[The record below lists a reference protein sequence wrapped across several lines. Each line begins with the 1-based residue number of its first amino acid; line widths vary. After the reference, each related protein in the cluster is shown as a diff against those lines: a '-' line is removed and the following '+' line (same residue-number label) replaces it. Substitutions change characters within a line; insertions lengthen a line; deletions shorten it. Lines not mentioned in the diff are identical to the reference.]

1 MAVNTEF
8 LEKRNQAKN
17 DLNKKIRPL
26 IRPLLNLFYICFMA
40 KAKFILKEPNSKDD
54 TLIYLLYNYQYNR
67 FKYSTGERINP
78 KNWNPRT
85 QRAKESKQF
94 PEYPEFNTRLDK
106 IENGINNAF
115 RKLLNDGLQPNNII
129 LKAELESELSDNI
142 LKPRKQTFFN
152 FIESYIKESIANK
165 REGTIKVYNT
175 TFRYLKEYSSKYKP
189 VDFET
194 ITLEFYN
201 NYTAF
206 LSQELSLSA
215 NTVGKHIK
223 TIKSFMNEATERGIN
238 QNLEFRKKKFKTIR
252 EEADTVYLSIKEL
265 ESFEKLNLSSSPRLE
280 KVRDLFLIGCYTGLR
295 FSDFTQ
301 IKSENINL
309 EKSMLLIRTQKT
321 SERVAIPLH
330 KTVKAIMQ
338 KYNYKLPNPYT
349 NQIMNGYI
357 KEVASLAGLKELIET
372 TITRGGIVEKNV
384 LPKFKL
390 ISTHTARRSFATNI
404 YLAGVPTISIMKIT
418 GHKTERSFM
427 AYIRISQEE
436 NADKLL
442 THPFFN

>member
-1 MAVNTEF
+1 
-8 LEKRNQAKN
+8 
-17 DLNKKIRPL
+17 
-26 IRPLLNLFYICFMA
+26 MA
-40 KAKFILKEPNSKDD
+40 KAKFVLKEPTSKND
-54 TLIYLLYNYQYNR
+54 TLIYLFYNYQYNR
-67 FKYSTGERINP
+67 FKYSTGESINP
-78 KNWNPRT
+78 KNWNPKT
-85 QRAKESKQF
+85 QRAKETKQF
-94 PEYPEFNTRLDK
+94 AEYPEFNTRLDK
-106 IENGINNAF
+106 IENAINNAF
-115 RKLLNDGLQPNNII
+115 RKLLNDNIQPNNTI
-129 LKAELESELSDNI
+129 LRKELEIELSDNI
-142 LKPRKQTFFN
+142 LKPKKQTFFN
-152 FIESYIKESIANK
+152 FIENYIKESLAIK

-175 TFRYLKEYSSKYKP
+175 TFKYLKEYSSKYKSI
-189 VDFET
+189 DFEN

-206 LSQELSLSA
+206 LSQDHSLSA

-223 TIKSFMNEATERGIN
+223 TIKAFMNEATERGVN

-265 ESFEKLNLSSSPRLE
+265 EQFEKLKLSASPRLE

-330 KTVKAIMQ
+330 KTVKTIMQ
-338 KYNYKLPNPYT
+338 KYNYKLPIPYT
-349 NQIMNGYI
+349 NQVMNNYI
-357 KEVASLAGLKELIET
+357 KDVASLAGLKELTET
-372 TITRGGIVEKNV
+372 TITRGGIVEKTIS
-384 LPKFKL
+384 PKFKL
-390 ISTHTARRSFATNI
+390 ITTHTARRSFATNI

-442 THPFFN
+442 THPFFQ

>member
-1 MAVNTEF
+1 
-8 LEKRNQAKN
+8 
-17 DLNKKIRPL
+17 
-26 IRPLLNLFYICFMA
+26 MA
-40 KAKFILKEPNSKDD
+40 KAKFILKEPNSKGE
-54 TLIYLLYNYQYNR
+54 TLIYLLYNYQYSR
-67 FKYSTGERINP
+67 FKYSTGEQIDPKYWNP
-78 KNWNPRT
+78 KS
-85 QRAKESKQF
+85 QRAKETKQF
-94 PEYPEFNTRLDK
+94 AEYPEFNTRLDK
-106 IENGINNAF
+106 IENAINNTF
-115 RKLLNDGLQPNNII
+115 RKLLNDGIQPNNTI
-129 LKAELESELSDNI
+129 LKKELENELSDNI
-142 LKPRKQTFFN
+142 LKPKKQTFFH
-152 FIESYIKESIANK
+152 FIENYIKESLTNK

-175 TFRYLKEYSSKYKP
+175 TFKYLKEYSSKNKP
-189 VDFET
+189 IDFEN

-201 NYTAF
+201 NYTGF
-206 LSQELSLSA
+206 LSQEHSLSA

-252 EEADTVYLSIKEL
+252 EEADTVYLSVKEL
-265 ESFEKLNLSSSPRLE
+265 ERFEKLKLTASPRLE
-280 KVRDLFLIGCYTGLR
+280 RVRDLFLIGCYTGLR

-301 IKSENINL
+301 IKAENINL

-330 KTVKAIMQ
+330 KTVKLIMQ
-338 KYNYKLPNPYT
+338 KYNYNLPKPYV
-349 NQIMNGYI
+349 NQVMNNYI
-357 KEVASLAGLKELIET
+357 KEVASLADIKELTET
-372 TITRGGIVEKNV
+372 TITRGGVVEKST

>member
-1 MAVNTEF
+1 MSKVRF
-8 LEKRNQAKN
+8 K
-17 DLNKKIRPL
+17 
-26 IRPLLNLFYICFMA
+26 
-40 KAKFILKEPNSKDD
+40 LKEPNSKND
-54 TLIYLLYNYQYNR
+54 TLVYLMCYYQYNE
-67 FKYSTGERINP
+67 FKYSTGERINS
-78 KNWNPRT
+78 KFWNPKT
-85 QRAKESKQF
+85 QRAKETKQF
-94 PEYPEFNTRLDK
+94 NEYPEFNTRLDK
-106 IENGINNAF
+106 FENAINNVF
-115 RKLLNDGLQPNNII
+115 RRLLNDGIQPNNTI
-129 LKAELESELSDNI
+129 LKTELENELSDNI
-142 LKPRKQTFFN
+142 LKPRKQTFFY
-152 FIESYIKESIANK
+152 FIENYITESLTIK

-175 TFRYLKEYSSKYKP
+175 TFKYLKEYSSKYKP
-189 VDFET
+189 IDFET

-201 NYTAF
+201 NYTSF
-206 LSQELSLSA
+206 LSQEHSLSA

-265 ESFEKLNLSSSPRLE
+265 EYFEKLKLSSSPRLE
-280 KVRDLFLIGCYTGLR
+280 RVRDLFLIGCYTGLR

-330 KTVKAIMQ
+330 KTVKAIML
-338 KYNYKLPNPYT
+338 KYNYKLPTPYT
-349 NQIMNGYI
+349 NQVMNGYI
-357 KEVASLAGLKELIET
+357 KEVSSLAGLKELTET

-427 AYIRISQEE
+427 SYIRISQEE